1 VALLLKSH
9 GSVRLTKSS
18 MALPL
23 DSSGVRDARTLSI
36 LAKSIYRELR
46 GNGFEARD
54 VIALAGELLAQLTTE
69 VQEASDKER
78 GRDRD

>member
-1 VALLLKSH
+1 
-9 GSVRLTKSS
+9 

-23 DSSGVRDARTLSI
+23 DSSGVRDSRTLSI

-69 VQEASDKER
+69 VQESSDKER
-78 GRDRD
+78 GPGQD